1 MNRIL
6 VVDDEPGVRV
16 LILRILTDENYRVHL
31 FGYLAAAKEAD
42 ARAPYDLVITDG
54 LLPDGNGARWAEDL
68 LASGRRVIL
77 ASASETAQG
86 VPTLVKPFKPDD
98 LKQLVAQV
106 LKNA

>member
-1 MNRIL
+1 MKL
-6 VVDDEPGVRV
+6 VASPNNQKDFTR
-16 LILRILTDENYRVHL
+16 NQ
-31 FGYLAAAKEAD
+31 
-42 ARAPYDLVITDG
+42 
-54 LLPDGNGARWAEDL
+54 PDTSPTRS
-68 LASGRRVIL
+68 SGRRVIL